1 MRTYRL
7 FTLAIVAFVLSTL
20 ADAKR
25 GGGGRSSGGRSSSS
39 RSRSSSSWGR
49 SSGYYGGYGNRYGGY
64 GGGGGIVI
72 IAGPNGSYY

>member
-25 GGGGRSSGGRSSSS
+25 GGGGRSSSS